1 MNKDVILSSILD
13 ELFKGCKDCIIEN
26 FDKEKDKLR
35 YLHSYITYYS
45 TFNKKNINDG
55 DYDILLKEVLEFLR
69 ID

>member
-13 ELFKGCKDCIIEN
+13 ELFRGCKDCIIEN
-26 FDKEKDKLR
+26 FENEKDKLHHL
-35 YLHSYITYYS
+35 YDYVMYHS

-55 DYDILLKEVLEFLR
+55 DYDILLKEILDFLR

>member
-13 ELFKGCKDCIIEN
+13 ELFRGCKDCIIEN
-26 FDKEKDKLR
+26 FEKEKDE
-35 YLHSYITYYS
+35 LHHLYDYVTYHS

-55 DYDILLKEVLEFLR
+55 DYDILLKEILDFLR